1 MCGWMTRS
9 QVVLLMLS
17 PTGFY
22 VAVSC
27 AAGPISEADTEDEEE
42 RERRKVGKHQP
53 QITCCSCAA
62 YRQLHVVSCASAQL
76 DYSS

>member
-1 MCGWMTRS
+1 M
-9 QVVLLMLS
+9 LLMLS

-62 YRQLHVVSCASAQL
+62 VHVVSFASTQPGL
-76 DYSS
+76 NYW